1 MGLLQIQIQNCIP
14 ITMIICEVIM
24 NKIKFVIDVVDTV
37 IRIAQLIKEE
47 LKKDSEPE

>member
-1 MGLLQIQIQNCIP
+1 MDLLRIRIREVIP
-14 ITMIICEVIM
+14 IIKITCEEAM
-24 NKIKFVIDVVDTV
+24 NKIKFIIDVVDTV